1 MGSENMEVAGNLGM
15 NYLDEQVNTKEHGRK
30 ESRDFKIRQAFGGI
44 LCKAQKT
51 HDAGVTVMGR

>member
-30 ESRDFKIRQAFGGI
+30 ESRDFKIRQALEEFCVKPRK
-44 LCKAQKT
+44 L
-51 HDAGVTVMGR
+51 MMLE